1 MITIDTRNK
10 EHYKE
15 YLELQKKGVDKKIID
30 KSDGYTWLVD
40 EKYYKQQLDDK
51 SCIYLEIESHDKV
64 GWLFDETK
72 ETTDLCFI
80 YQNALILVNYQELR
94 DKVLCY
100 YDYLVNEY
108 GIKNNKYNQG
118 AFIPIPV
125 SELNTIEVEYETIYF
140 DDYKQ

>member
-1 MITIDTRNK
+1 M
-10 EHYKE
+10 
-15 YLELQKKGVDKKIID
+15 
-30 KSDGYTWLVD
+30 
-40 EKYYKQQLDDK
+40 
-51 SCIYLEIESHDKV
+51 
-64 GWLFDETK
+64 FDETK